1 MPVMHIWL
9 DDERPAPAGWVHL
22 KTASETIAHLETGL
36 VTAISLD
43 HDLGPPEAGTGYDV
57 ALWIEMAAAT
67 GGCAPLTWSIHSAN
81 PVGIRKMEMAMR
93 SADRFWAST
102 RMEAQQGS

>member
-1 MPVMHIWL
+1 MPVMRIWL

-22 KTASETIAHLETGL
+22 KTAGAAIDHLETGL

-57 ALWIEMAAAT
+57 ALWIETAAAT
-67 GGCAPLTWSIHSAN
+67 GKCRRLVWAIHSAN
-81 PVGIRKMEMAMR
+81 PVGIRRMEMAMR
-93 SADRFWAST
+93 SADRFWNQAC
-102 RMEAQQGS
+102 RLPDEDR